1 MTYWID
7 KVDKQTKDKAKA
19 ILTSRINVYDDK
31 CVFRSAITSDRIS
44 KCIKSLEDELIYYEN
59 GDVSTENSRLSCQVV
74 LKKKHDGLIVRV
86 P

>member
-44 KCIKSLEDELIYYEN
+44 KCIESLEDELI
-59 GDVSTENSRLSCQVV
+59 
-74 LKKKHDGLIVRV
+74 
-86 P
+86 